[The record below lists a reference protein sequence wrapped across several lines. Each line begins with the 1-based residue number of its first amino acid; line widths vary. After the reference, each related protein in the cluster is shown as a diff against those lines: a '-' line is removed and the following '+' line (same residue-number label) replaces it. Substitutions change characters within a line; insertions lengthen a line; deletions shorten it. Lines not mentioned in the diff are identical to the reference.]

1 MKSAIGNQCMMR
13 ILTDKYIQ
21 GMWNYKPSRGCVV
34 IPKCVSY
41 RYGWDMVL
49 PPGWAYK
56 SPSSL
61 PQPSHSVRNE
71 QSFRCYIE
79 EFVFYV
85 SRAQSCIRAL
95 VILKICAKSAIDYR
109 FEERHWKWYRTS
121 TEDRSWEK
129 LFLRVKFRLV
139 NCNGCIS
146 QSRGPRIIVS
156 SWFDGNFYSENIV
169 ARIVCLLEEVS
180 WPPTRLTQ

>member
-1 MKSAIGNQCMMR
+1 MEVIWSSLHPQNQIYSTAEIMKSTRGNQCMMR
-13 ILTDKYIQ
+13 IQTDNYIQ
-21 GMWNYKPSRGCVV
+21 GIWKYKPSCGCVV

-71 QSFRCYIE
+71 KSFWCYIE

-95 VILKICAKSAIDYR
+95 GILKRCAKSAVEDVLVHGPDYR
-109 FEERHWKWYRTS
+109 FEERLWKWSEHQQRIGV
-121 TEDRSWEK
+121 EK
-129 LFLRVKFRLV
+129 
-139 NCNGCIS
+139 NCFKGK
-146 QSRGPRIIVS
+146 V
-156 SWFDGNFYSENIV
+156 
-169 ARIVCLLEEVS
+169 
-180 WPPTRLTQ
+180 